1 MLGRFQENNQPN
13 DFDIFIGFVQIYSLL
28 LNLNQTSND
37 TILKELQ
44 KQNKEY
50 LERIMEQNNQIIK
63 LLEDKNKNN
72 KV

>member
-1 MLGRFQENNQPN
+1 MLGEFQENDIPSQ
-13 DFDIFIGFVQIYSLL
+13 FDLFIGFAQIYSLL

-50 LERIMEQNNQIIK
+50 LERIIEQNNKIIK
-63 LLEDKNKNN
+63 LLENKSKDDK
-72 KV
+72 V

>member
-1 MLGRFQENNQPN
+1 MLGEFQENDIPSQ
-13 DFDIFIGFVQIYSLL
+13 FDLFIGFAQIYSLL

-50 LERIMEQNNQIIK
+50 LERIIEQNNKIIK
-63 LLEDKNKNN
+63 LLENKND

>member
-1 MLGRFQENNQPN
+1 MDNYDNQPSQ
-13 DFDIFIGFVQIYSLL
+13 FDLFIGFAQIYSLL

-37 TILKELQ
+37 TILQELQ
-44 KQNKEY
+44 RQNREY
-50 LERIMEQNNQIIK
+50 LERIIEQNNKIIK

>member
-1 MLGRFQENNQPN
+1 MNINDNQPSQ
-13 DFDIFIGFVQIYSLL
+13 FDLFIGFAQIYSLL

-50 LERIMEQNNQIIK
+50 LERIIEQNNKIIK
-63 LLEDKNKNN
+63 LLENKNKDD